1 MKTIYGHPII
11 NEKGIEYVLFKDYV
25 KLLEIIESQQ
35 LKIED
40 TKNFVKLL
48 YKGDYISEFVGT
60 KEKTEV
66 ILYVVCICVT
76 VCNICSTYLYTGEGR
91 HRRC

>member
-25 KLLEIIESQQ
+25 KLSDMYVS
-35 LKIED
+35 LKDKVED

-48 YKGDYISEFVGT
+48 YKGGYISEAT
-60 KEKTEV
+60 QNN
-66 ILYVVCICVT
+66 ILER
-76 VCNICSTYLYTGEGR
+76 L
-91 HRRC
+91 

>member
-25 KLLEIIESQQ
+25 KLLEIIENQQ

-48 YKGDYISEFVGT
+48 CKGDYISEAT
-60 KEKTEV
+60 QNNILERLKNEK
-66 ILYVVCICVT
+66 I
-76 VCNICSTYLYTGEGR
+76 
-91 HRRC
+91 